1 MKDKNPFETH
11 YCEYDAW
18 FDSYDKTY
26 QSELLAV
33 QELLPEGGDWIEIG
47 VGSGRFASKL
57 GIKTGVEP
65 AEGIATLAL
74 KRGIT
79 VLKGRAEE
87 LPLDGES
94 VDAAFLITTLCF
106 VDELDRTFTE
116 AFRVVRPGGA
126 VIVAFIP
133 QDSRF
138 GELYGRI
145 AGKDRFYRLATFYT
159 KEDVFAA
166 MRRAGFLIDRT
177 VQTLTGS
184 PERANDVVEAPTE
197 GHDKGSFIVVRANKP

>member
-1 MKDKNPFETH
+1 MKDQNPFETH

-18 FDSYDKTY
+18 FDSYDNAY
-26 QSELLAV
+26 RSELLAV
-33 QELLPEGGDWIEIG
+33 QELLPAKGDWVEIG

-57 GIKTGVEP
+57 GIKTGVDP
-65 AEGIATLAL
+65 ADGIATLAK

-87 LPLDGES
+87 LPLDDES

-116 AFRVVRPGGA
+116 AFRIIRPGGA

-133 QDSRF
+133 RDSRF
-138 GELYGRI
+138 GELYSRI
-145 AGKDRFYRLATFYT
+145 AGEDRFYRLATFYT

-166 MRRAGFLIDRT
+166 MSHAGFRIERT

-184 PERANDVVEAPTE
+184 PEQANDAVEPPTE
-197 GHDKGSFIVVRANKP
+197 GSDKGSFIVVRANKP

>member
-1 MKDKNPFETH
+1 MKDQNPFETH

-18 FDSYDKTY
+18 FDSYDKIY
-26 QSELLAV
+26 RSELLAV
-33 QELLPEGGDWIEIG
+33 QELLPKNGNWVEIG

-65 AEGIATLAL
+65 AEGIATLAM
-74 KRGIT
+74 KRGVT

-87 LPLDGES
+87 LPLDDES
-94 VDAAFLITTLCF
+94 IDAAFLITTLCF
-106 VDELDRTFTE
+106 VDELGRTFTE
-116 AFRVVRPGGA
+116 AFRVIRPGGA

-133 QDSRF
+133 QDSPF

-145 AGKDRFYRLATFYT
+145 AGEDRFYRLATFYT
-159 KEDVFAA
+159 KENVFTA
-166 MRRAGFLIDRT
+166 MTQAGFLIDRT

-184 PERANDVVEAPTE
+184 PEQANDAVEAPTE
-197 GHDKGSFIVVRANKP
+197 GHAKGSFIVVRANKP